1 MIMIRLPILK
11 RTLIALIISCTVIIS
26 LSGCADFHKKNAL
39 SSGKAT
45 NADDIKLYELEM
57 ADTPDSLNQVK
68 QCTADSADPFA
79 IGEDDPTDLDSPEA
93 TEDDPAGIEI
103 QAHLDEALDYYQA
116 SQDFWQQ
123 GEMDNA
129 LQALDQAYTL
139 ILEVDTFDLPKFNQQ
154 KDDLRF
160 MISKRILEIYASQHT
175 TAKGNHNAIPLVL
188 NTEVQQEIDLL
199 TSEKGRC
206 FFENAYKR
214 SGKYRPYILSELKKA
229 GLPEELS
236 WLPLIESGY
245 KVNALSCS
253 RALGLWQFIASTG
266 HKFGLK
272 RNQYIDERLDPYK
285 STQAAIEYLKELHE
299 IFGDWPTVLA
309 AYNCGEGKV
318 LRTIRDQNVNYL
330 DDFWDLYKRL
340 PNETA
345 RYVPKFLATIYI
357 VNNMEKYGM
366 STVIVDEP
374 TEFETLTVSKQA
386 YLKDIAE
393 KINLQE
399 KCLVD
404 LNPELRYK
412 LLPPDEYTL
421 KIPADKKDMLLA
433 CINDIPYGALQQPIQ
448 KQPPSQITYHQVGRG
463 ETLSSIA
470 DHYNITLTELTRYNK
485 IYKSNY
491 IAVGKFLKIPNSGTI
506 TASDTPVSSR
516 EEMVTYRVRQ
526 GDSIWTLAKRY
537 NTTAKK
543 IQRLNNLDSFNLTS
557 GQSLQIPSSQP
568 PKDDLKIYKVK
579 NGDSPATIASEHK
592 MDLSHLLSL
601 NNLKKSSTIYPGQT
615 LYVK

>member
-1 MIMIRLPILK
+1 MIRLSFLE
-11 RTLIALIISCTVIIS
+11 RSLLALIISCMLIVS
-26 LSGCADFHKKNAL
+26 LSGCADFRKKNAL
-39 SSGKAT
+39 PSEKSA

-57 ADTPDSLNQVK
+57 ADAPDSLNQLQ
-68 QCTADSADPFA
+68 QCSDDSADPFS
-79 IGEDDPTDLDSPEA
+79 IGEDNPTDLDSPETA
-93 TEDDPAGIEI
+93 EDDSAGIEI

-160 MISKRILEIYASQHT
+160 MISKRILEIYTSRHT
-175 TAKGNHNAIPLVL
+175 TAKGNHNAIPLIL
-188 NTEVQQEIDLL
+188 NTHVQQEIDLL

-214 SGKYRPYILSELKKA
+214 SGKYRSYILAELKKA

-245 KVNALSCS
+245 KVNALSS
-253 RALGLWQFIASTG
+253 ARALGLWQFIASTG

-309 AYNCGEGKV
+309 AYNCGEGRV

-345 RYVPKFLATIYI
+345 RYVPKFLATIHI

-366 STVIVDEP
+366 SNIVVDEP

-393 KINLQE
+393 TIHLQE

-421 KIPADKKDMLLA
+421 KVPADRKEMLLA
-433 CINDIPYGALQQPIQ
+433 CINDIPYRAQQQ
-448 KQPPSQITYHQVGRG
+448 YVKKQPPSQITYHKVRRG
-463 ETLSSIA
+463 ETLSAIA
-470 DHYNITLTELTRYNK
+470 SRYNITLTELTRYNK

-491 IAVGKFLKIPNSGTI
+491 IAVGKFLKIPHSGAI
-506 TASDTPVSSR
+506 TAGNTTVSSK
-516 EEMVTYRVRQ
+516 EEMITYRVRQ
-526 GDSIWTLAKRY
+526 GDSLWTLAKRY
-537 NTTAKK
+537 HTTAQK
-543 IQRLNNLDSFNLTS
+543 IQRLNNLTSLSLAS
-557 GQSLQIPSSQP
+557 GQSLQIPSGQL
-568 PKDDLKIYKVK
+568 PKDDLRIYKVK
-579 NGDSPATIASEHK
+579 NGDSPATIASKHK

-601 NNLKKSSTIYPGQT
+601 NNLKKNSTIYPGQR